1 MHFSEVGSSK
11 KAVLDLWSVGLAVL
25 GALGCL
31 GASRLFDRLFAASA
45 FTVRFGMQLGDHFL
59 DVGF

>member
-11 KAVLDLWSVGLAVL
+11 KAVLDLRSVGLAVL
-25 GALGCL
+25 GSLRSL
-31 GASRLFDRLFAASA
+31 GASRLLDRLFAASA
-45 FTVRFGMQLGDHFL
+45 IPIRFGMQLGDHFL